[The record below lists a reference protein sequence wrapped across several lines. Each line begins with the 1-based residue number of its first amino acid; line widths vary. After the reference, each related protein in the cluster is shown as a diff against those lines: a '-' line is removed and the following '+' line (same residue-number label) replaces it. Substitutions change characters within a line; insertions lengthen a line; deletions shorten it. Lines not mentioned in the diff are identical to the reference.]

1 MIAKLR
7 RGTTEPIS
15 YDLPFPADRLAA
27 AYITVQQN
35 DETVIEKKLEDMAID
50 GNRIS
55 VKLTQTETLAL
66 ESGVFAMV
74 QLRAR
79 DVNGDSYDSEV
90 ELVTVGM
97 LLKDGEI

>member
-7 RGTTEPIS
+7 RGTTETIS

-27 AYITVQQN
+27 AYITVKQN
-35 DETVIEKKLEDMAID
+35 GKTMIEKKLEDMAID

-79 DVNGDSYDSEV
+79 DVNGDAFDSEV